1 MCFYNSMSKKAQQLA
16 ARYGRKSDLDI
27 LQVDTSHRFELKGES
42 LRRNC
47 KLSDLEILVKS

>member
-1 MCFYNSMSKKAQQLA
+1 MSKKAQQLA
-16 ARYGRKSDLDI
+16 ARYGRKSDFDI

-42 LRRNC
+42 LRKNC